1 MKKRKLNS
9 AWNLPNIL
17 GKSIVYL
24 YAIAVALP
32 LYFVIIT
39 AFKTETEITVAPL
52 SLPENWQWG
61 NILEAFN
68 KGNLLRACWNSIYTS
83 VFGVVLL
90 MINVVIIAYCC
101 HRLRNYKLGTILYT
115 LILMGLFIP
124 KVGYVSQILLY
135 RDLGIYNSHWALIL
149 GAAVG
154 NIPFGVFI
162 VAGFLRTIP
171 RELEEAAELDGCND
185 FQLIF
190 HVMMPIIKPALVT
203 VGIFSFCGVWNSC
216 TTPMLFIRKEELYT
230 IPMALLTFNSTY
242 DTNYSLLFAAIL
254 TTGLPLVIAYIFCQK
269 YFTQAL
275 TGSVKG

>member
-1 MKKRKLNS
+1 MKPRKLNS
-9 AWNLPNIL
+9 GWTIPNAL
-17 GKSIVYL
+17 GKAVVYL
-24 YAIAVALP
+24 YAIVVALP

-52 SLPENWQWG
+52 SLPEVWQWG
-61 NILEAFN
+61 NISEAFT
-68 KGNLLRACWNSIYTS
+68 KGNLLRACWNSVYTS
-83 VFGVVLL
+83 LAGVVLL
-90 MINVVIIAYCC
+90 MLNVVIVSYCC
-101 HRLRNYKLGTILYT
+101 HRLRNYKIGTILYT

-135 RDLGIYNSHWALIL
+135 RDLGIYNSPLALIL

-203 VGIFSFCGVWNSC
+203 VGIFSFCSVWNSC
-216 TTPMLFIRKEELYT
+216 TTPMLFIRNKDYYT

-242 DTNYSLLFAAIL
+242 DTSYSLLFAAIL
-254 TTGLPLVIAYIFCQK
+254 ATGLPLVIAYLFCQK

-275 TGSVKG
+275 AGGVKG